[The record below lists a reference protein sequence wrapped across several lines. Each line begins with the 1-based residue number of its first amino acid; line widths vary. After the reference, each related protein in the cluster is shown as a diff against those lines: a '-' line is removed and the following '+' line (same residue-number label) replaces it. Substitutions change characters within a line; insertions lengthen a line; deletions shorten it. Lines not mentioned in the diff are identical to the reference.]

1 MKKLMARVKFALSL
15 VCVAWLAGCM
25 SMDEMLA
32 SEDGFWRDIG
42 EARAVAFATDNSPDH
57 TLEERLAVVPKI
69 KNQKKLAEIY
79 VSGTAS
85 AEVKAEARKGLTDP
99 LVFVYVYG
107 KSSDRDVR
115 RDALAKILKDAD
127 ATLELAWNEG
137 LKKPEDG
144 RKIAARVKDNAKLSR
159 FITGKARGVLDFAE
173 ACSKKQY
180 LSEKQIDADN
190 KYILACCGAIGA
202 IGPLAEDAA
211 VVMPYLEERAV
222 RETKDTETDLVTPF
236 RHVLALA
243 AFKNLNDEDRCDLL
257 QYGRI
262 VKDQQ
267 IIVLDIDVAAQKHTP
282 ASNGRT
288 PARDGATEEE
298 RYDCMVTVEQV
309 VASFQSSDE
318 RQRGMELLAEHK
330 RNVADRAARN
340 RMESIRYLS
349 ATAQKAEVA
358 KIADP
363 VERKNTVF
371 ALIDTTKDFDSV
383 TDGQVEMLATIPQKD
398 LAAQLRFAA
407 KEMKGNV
414 QQYRASGPA
423 AVKAIKDQA
432 VIKDLL
438 LDNDSWVH
446 EMGLEE
452 DFGKAYNALLD
463 NITDENLLE
472 EVFRK
477 GKPDEYDRIASKW
490 TLRNLFKRLSAE
502 RQEKLRAEV
511 KNRADEQA
519 KKSVV
524 VKGFFLGMSLADYC
538 VVNDQHGM
546 PATAEVDQTE
556 KVTFIYF
563 DNDKRDSFLN
573 VGKGMDG
580 IAKFASLYC
589 KVPDGVDLSQNSRTE
604 MKMVMRS
611 IKHLNFDNNKPGKYR
626 WEYSNFAK
634 YVDHPH
640 NFQAEIQDEN
650 GQLTLRYPVDE
661 GVIGTVDKTK
671 EEQNDLLNA
680 F

>member
-1 MKKLMARVKFALSL
+1 MEKLMVRVELALAL
-15 VCVAWLAGCM
+15 VCVAFLSGCM

-42 EARAVAFATDNSPDH
+42 ETRAVAFATDNSPDH

-69 KNQKKLAEIY
+69 RNQKKLAEIY

-85 AEVKAEARKGLTDP
+85 AEVKTEARKGLTDP
-99 LVFVYVYG
+99 LVFVYIYG

-115 RDALAKILKDAD
+115 KDALAQILNDTD

-144 RKIAARVKDNAKLSR
+144 RELAARVKDNTKLSR

-180 LSEKQIDADN
+180 LSERQIDDDN

-202 IGPLAEDAA
+202 IGPLAEDAD

-222 RETKDTETDLVTPF
+222 RETKDTETDLVAPF

-243 AFKNLNDEDRCDLL
+243 AFKSLNDDDRCYLL
-257 QYGRI
+257 QYGSI
-262 VKDQQ
+262 VKNQQ
-267 IIVLDIDVAAQKHTP
+267 IIVLDIDVAAQKRTP
-282 ASNGRT
+282 APNGRT
-288 PARDGATEEE
+288 PARNSATEEE
-298 RYDCMVTVEQV
+298 RHDCVVTAEQV

-330 RNVADRAARN
+330 RNIADKAARD

-349 ATAQKAEVA
+349 TAAQKTEVA

-363 VERKNTVF
+363 VERKNIVF
-371 ALIDTTKDFDSV
+371 ALIDTTKNFDSV
-383 TDGQVEMLATIPQKD
+383 TDGQMEMLATIPQKD

-423 AVKAIKDQA
+423 AAKAIKDQT

-438 LDNDSWVH
+438 LDDDSWVH

-477 GKPDEYDRIASKW
+477 GRPDEHGRIANMW
-490 TLRNLFKRLSAE
+490 TLRGLFTRFSAE
-502 RQEKLRAEV
+502 RLQKLRAEV
-511 KNRADEQA
+511 KARADEQA
-519 KKSVV
+519 QKGVV
-524 VKGFFLGMSLADYC
+524 VKGFYLGMSLADYC
-538 VVNDQHGM
+538 VVNDEQGM
-546 PATAEVDQTE
+546 PAKAYVDGKEQITS
-556 KVTFIYF
+556 IYF
-563 DNDKRDSFLN
+563 DNDKRDGFLN

-580 IAKFASLYC
+580 IAKFAELYC

-604 MKMVMRS
+604 MKKVMRS

-640 NFQAEIQDEN
+640 KFQAEIQDEN
-650 GQLTLRYPVDE
+650 GRLTLRYPVDE

-671 EEQNDLLNA
+671 EEQNDLLGA

>member
-1 MKKLMARVKFALSL
+1 MKLMKFAAAAAALGMS
-15 VCVAWLAGCM
+15 VWMTGCM
-25 SMDEMLA
+25 SMDEMLN
-32 SEDGFWRDIG
+32 SDNSMWHELG
-42 EARAVAFATDNSPDH
+42 ETRAVTFAVDNGADH
-57 TLEERLAVVPKI
+57 TLEERLAVIPKI
-69 KNQKKLAEIY
+69 KDQKKLAEIY
-79 VSGTAS
+79 ISDTAQT
-85 AEVKAEARKGLTDP
+85 EVKAEARKRIAEPTA
-99 LVFVYVYG
+99 FVYVYE
-107 KSSDRDVR
+107 KSSDRNIR
-115 RDALAKILKDAD
+115 KDALTQILKDAD

-144 RKIAARVKDNAKLSR
+144 RKLATRVTDNKKLSR
-159 FITGKARGVLDFAE
+159 FIVDKARGILEFAE

-180 LSEKQIDADN
+180 LSESQINADN
-190 KYILACCGAIGA
+190 KYILACCDAIGA
-202 IGPLAEDAA
+202 IGPLAEDAD
-211 VVMPYLEERAV
+211 VVMPYLEEPAV
-222 RETKDTETDLVTPF
+222 RETKDTETDLVAPF
-236 RHVLALA
+236 RHVLAFA
-243 AFKNLNDEDRCDLL
+243 AFKSLNDGDRCYLL

-262 VKDQQ
+262 VQDQQ
-267 IIVLDIDVAAQKHTP
+267 IIVLDIDVAAQKRTTAP
-282 ASNGRT
+282 NGRT
-288 PARDGATEEE
+288 QARNNATEEE
-298 RYDCMVTVEQV
+298 RYDCVVTAEQV
-309 VASFQSSDE
+309 IASFQSSDE

-330 RNVADRAARN
+330 RDVADRAARN
-340 RMESIRYLS
+340 HMESIRYLS

-423 AVKAIKDQA
+423 AAKAIKDQA

-438 LDNDSWVH
+438 LDNDAWVH

-452 DFGKAYNALLD
+452 DFGKAYKALLD

-472 EVFRK
+472 EVFCK
-477 GKPDEYDRIASKW
+477 GKPDEHGRIANMW
-490 TLRNLFKRLSAE
+490 TLRGLFTRFSAE
-502 RQEKLRAEV
+502 RQQKLRAEV
-511 KNRADEQA
+511 KARADEQA
-519 KKSVV
+519 KKGIV
-524 VKGFFLGMSLADYC
+524 VKGFYLGMSLADFC
-538 VVNDQHGM
+538 VVNDQHEM
-546 PATAEVDQTE
+546 PAKAYVDQNE
-556 KVTFIYF
+556 KVYSIYF
-563 DNDKRDSFLN
+563 DNDERDNFLN

-589 KVPDGVDLSQNSRTE
+589 KVPDGVDLSQNDRSE

-611 IKHLNFDNNKPGKYR
+611 IKHLNFDDSKPGKYR

-640 NFQAEIQDEN
+640 NFQAEIQEEN

-661 GVIGTVDKTK
+661 DVISNVDKTK

-680 F
+680 FF